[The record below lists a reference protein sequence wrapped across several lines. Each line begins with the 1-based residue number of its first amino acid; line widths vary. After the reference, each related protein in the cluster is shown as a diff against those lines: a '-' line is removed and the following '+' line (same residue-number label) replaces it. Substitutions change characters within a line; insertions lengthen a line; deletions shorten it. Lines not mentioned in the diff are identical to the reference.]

1 MPDLRTAGVACT
13 ATDDTAKLLQ
23 RLARLVVKN
32 GVGVGLLADD
42 ERALALAAVW
52 AALPADAVL
61 NERQVN
67 EHLKSQLAGPAAWLD
82 TDHVEL
88 RRWLVDAGFV
98 HRDGY
103 GREYRRVPDA
113 YTRHPELA
121 RALQGVDTAAFAL
134 AQRQAHAAVRA
145 ERRQRWQAQAA

>member
-1 MPDLRTAGVACT
+1 MPELST
-13 ATDDTAKLLQ
+13 ATVTDSTPQTAVLLQ

-61 NERQVN
+61 NERQLN

-88 RRWLVDAGFV
+88 RRWLVDAGFL

-134 AQRQAHAAVRA
+134 AQRQAHAAARA

>member
-1 MPDLRTAGVACT
+1 MPELSAATVTDSTPQTAV
-13 ATDDTAKLLQ
+13 LLQ

-52 AALPADAVL
+52 AALPADMVL

-88 RRWLVDAGFV
+88 RRWLVDAGFL

-121 RALQGVDTAAFAL
+121 RALQGVDTATFAL
-134 AQRQAHAAVRA
+134 AQRQAHAAARA